1 MTSIPR
7 NESYSHHNPAIGR
20 FQCFMTFAW
29 YGHLKLQTAGISTD
43 WPLWLVIVFSWAI
56 ALFEYSF
63 MIPANRI
70 GYVGNG
76 GPMTLM
82 QLKVTQE
89 AITLIVFT
97 VITIFVFGGETLR
110 WNHIA
115 AFVLLVGAVYL
126 AFLK

>member
-1 MTSIPR
+1 M
-7 NESYSHHNPAIGR
+7 NPIVTTILLLVVSNV
-20 FQCFMTFAW
+20 FMTFAW

-126 AFLK
+126 AFLN

>member
-1 MTSIPR
+1 M
-7 NESYSHHNPAIGR
+7 NPIVTTILLLVVSNV
-20 FQCFMTFAW
+20 FMTFAW
-29 YGHLKLQTAGISTD
+29 YGHLKLQIAGISTD

>member
-1 MTSIPR
+1 M
-7 NESYSHHNPAIGR
+7 NPIVTTILLLVVSNV
-20 FQCFMTFAW
+20 FMTFAC

>member
-1 MTSIPR
+1 M
-7 NESYSHHNPAIGR
+7 NPIVTTILLLVVSNV
-20 FQCFMTFAW
+20 FMTFAW

-70 GYVGNG
+70 GYVGNS

>member
-1 MTSIPR
+1 M
-7 NESYSHHNPAIGR
+7 NPIVTTILLLVVPNV
-20 FQCFMTFAW
+20 FMTFAW

>member
-1 MTSIPR
+1 M
-7 NESYSHHNPAIGR
+7 NPIVTTILLLVVSNV
-20 FQCFMTFAW
+20 FMTFAW

-89 AITLIVFT
+89 TITLIVFT

>member
-1 MTSIPR
+1 M
-7 NESYSHHNPAIGR
+7 NPIVTTILLLVVSNV
-20 FQCFMTFAW
+20 FMTFAW

-126 AFLK
+126 AVLK

>member
-1 MTSIPR
+1 M
-7 NESYSHHNPAIGR
+7 NPIVTTILLLVVSNV
-20 FQCFMTFAW
+20 FMTFAW

-89 AITLIVFT
+89 AITLIEFT

>member
-1 MTSIPR
+1 M
-7 NESYSHHNPAIGR
+7 NPIVTTILLLVVSNV
-20 FQCFMTFAW
+20 FMTFAW

-126 AFLK
+126 AFRK

>member
-1 MTSIPR
+1 M
-7 NESYSHHNPAIGR
+7 NPIVTTILLLVVSNV
-20 FQCFMTFAW
+20 FMTFAW

-70 GYVGNG
+70 GFIGNG

>member
-1 MTSIPR
+1 M
-7 NESYSHHNPAIGR
+7 NPIVTTILLLVVSNV
-20 FQCFMTFAW
+20 FMTFAW

-76 GPMTLM
+76 GPITLM

-89 AITLIVFT
+89 AISLIVFT

-126 AFLK
+126 EFLK

>member
-1 MTSIPR
+1 M
-7 NESYSHHNPAIGR
+7 NPIVTTILLLVVSNV
-20 FQCFMTFAW
+20 FMTFAW
-29 YGHLKLQTAGISTD
+29 YGHLKLQTASISTD

>member
-1 MTSIPR
+1 M
-7 NESYSHHNPAIGR
+7 NPIVTTILLLVVSNV
-20 FQCFMTFAW
+20 FMTFAW
-29 YGHLKLQTAGISTD
+29 YGHLKLQTAGISTN

>member
-1 MTSIPR
+1 M
-7 NESYSHHNPAIGR
+7 NPIVTTILLLVVSNV
-20 FQCFMTFAW
+20 FMTFAW

-56 ALFEYSF
+56 AVFEYSF

>member
-1 MTSIPR
+1 M
-7 NESYSHHNPAIGR
+7 NPIVTTILLLVVSNV
-20 FQCFMTFAW
+20 FMTFAW

-63 MIPANRI
+63 MIPANCI

>member
-1 MTSIPR
+1 M
-7 NESYSHHNPAIGR
+7 NPIVTTILLLVISNV
-20 FQCFMTFAW
+20 FMTFAW

>member
-1 MTSIPR
+1 M
-7 NESYSHHNPAIGR
+7 NPIVTTILLLVVSNV
-20 FQCFMTFAW
+20 FMTFAW

-70 GYVGNG
+70 GYVGNV

>member
-1 MTSIPR
+1 M
-7 NESYSHHNPAIGR
+7 NPIVTTILLLVVSNV
-20 FQCFMTFAW
+20 FMTFAW

-97 VITIFVFGGETLR
+97 AITIFVFGGETLR

>member
-1 MTSIPR
+1 M
-7 NESYSHHNPAIGR
+7 NPIVTTILLLVVSNV
-20 FQCFMTFAW
+20 FMTFAW

-97 VITIFVFGGETLR
+97 VFTIFVFGGETLR

>member
-1 MTSIPR
+1 M
-7 NESYSHHNPAIGR
+7 NPIVTTILLLVVSNV
-20 FQCFMTFAW
+20 FMTFAW

-115 AFVLLVGAVYL
+115 AFVLLVGPVYL

>member
-1 MTSIPR
+1 M
-7 NESYSHHNPAIGR
+7 NPIVTTILLLVVSNV
-20 FQCFMTFAW
+20 FMTFAW

-89 AITLIVFT
+89 AITLIVF
-97 VITIFVFGGETLR
+97 
-110 WNHIA
+110 
-115 AFVLLVGAVYL
+115 
-126 AFLK
+126 

>member
-1 MTSIPR
+1 M
-7 NESYSHHNPAIGR
+7 NPIVTTILLLVVSNV
-20 FQCFMTFAW
+20 FMTFAW
-29 YGHLKLQTAGISTD
+29 YGHLKLETAGISTD

>member
-1 MTSIPR
+1 MQHGIFTILLLLVS
-7 NESYSHHNPAIGR
+7 NT
-20 FQCFMTFAW
+20 FMTFAW